1 MKSRLLLVLGMLVC
15 ALLAT
20 VSAASART
28 RTIDHGGT
36 YWGTDVVV
44 DRDQVID
51 GDVTVFFGD
60 AIIEGTVNG
69 DVTDVGGAI
78 DARPGSTISGKQHGF
93 GGDYITAIAPWAA
106 SGSASAIMAQN
117 ARIVSRLAYCV
128 IILLVF
134 LIFPARVR
142 VALDRLEHHPGL
154 SAAVGM
160 LSIVAVLPV
169 MILLIVSIVGI
180 PLIVL
185 EIAAV
190 LAAVLIGHAAL
201 GLLVGRRLFELIS
214 SRTTPSPLAALLLGL
229 LLISMAEIVP
239 VAGVFVTMLVVLVG
253 LGAAVLAFVREG
265 GGGPSA
271 PSGVQATISGP
282 PMNPA

>member
-1 MKSRLLLVLGMLVC
+1 MKSRLLLVLGILVC
-15 ALLAT
+15 AVLAT
-20 VSAASART
+20 TAGASART

-69 DVTDVGGAI
+69 DVTDVGGSI

-93 GGDYITAIAPWAA
+93 GGDYLNAIAPWAA
-106 SGSASAIMAQN
+106 SGSASAIMAEN
-117 ARIVSRLAYCV
+117 ARIVSRLAYSV

-134 LIFPARVR
+134 LIFPVRVR

-160 LSIVAVLPV
+160 LAIVAVLPV
-169 MILLIVSIVGI
+169 MILLIISIVGI
-180 PLIVL
+180 PLIVV
-185 EIAAV
+185 EFAVV

-214 SRTTPSPLAALLLGL
+214 ARTTPSPLAALLLGL

-239 VAGVFVTMLVVLVG
+239 VAGAFVTMLVVLVG

-265 GGGPSA
+265 GGGPAA
-271 PSGVQATISGP
+271 PSGVQPTISGP